1 MPSSESDKDPLLAE
15 INMPRQAIKKA
26 TQSTAT
32 KRGRPPSFGSRGS
45 SFARLVTTERK
56 RLQKLR
62 DKVHARKIQIDR
74 ELADLERDLQAM
86 GAFVSSGRFKGRP
99 ASSRRGGGGRAGRG
113 QRRQQVLDAIRSA
126 AGGATRGEIIEK
138 LSAKGDKALEHSMSI
153 ALAALFKA
161 KAVKREDG
169 RYRAA

>member
-1 MPSSESDKDPLLAE
+1 MPKQATKKTTSSTGAKRGRLPSS
-15 INMPRQAIKKA
+15 
-26 TQSTAT
+26 T
-32 KRGRPPSFGSRGS
+32 KRGST
-45 SFARLVTTERK
+45 FARLVNTERK

-62 DKVHARKIQIDR
+62 DKVHARKIAIDR

-86 GAFVSSGRFKGRP
+86 GAFVSSGKFMGRP
-99 ASSRRGGGGRAGRG
+99 ASRGSSGGGRAGRG
-113 QRRQQVLDAIRSA
+113 QRRQQVLNAIRSAA

-138 LSAKGDKALEHSMSI
+138 LSAKGDKALEQSI
-153 ALAALFKA
+153 SNALAALFKS